1 LNEIIG
7 GKFVKNEIKLIIGI
21 CILFVFTSANAIGG
35 DPDYIIGDGDIL
47 EISVWRDESLSK
59 KLVVPPDGFISFPLI
74 GDIEVSSM
82 TVAEL
87 RENVTIMLREYVP
100 DVTVTV
106 MLAEI
111 NSMRAYVIGK
121 VNKPGEFPITM
132 ETSVLQI
139 LSMAGGLNPFAKS
152 RKILIIRSDNQNN
165 IKIKFD
171 YEEVEKG
178 KNLEQNILL
187 RRGDVVVVP

>member
-7 GKFVKNEIKLIIGI
+7 GKFMKNEIKLIIGI

-74 GDIEVSSM
+74 GDIEVSS
-82 TVAEL
+82 
-87 RENVTIMLREYVP
+87 
-100 DVTVTV
+100 
-106 MLAEI
+106 
-111 NSMRAYVIGK
+111 RAYVIGK